1 MYDNYSVLLPYIN
14 QMAPLK
20 ISENLV
26 FYNIC
31 VYTETVAELHL
42 SLALDKTVL
51 KDLYLIIQL
60 DKYFNS
66 VLILFLLGFAVQIF
80 ESPHKWLGE
89 LLSVGTF
96 YN

>member
-1 MYDNYSVLLPYIN
+1 MYDNFSVLLPYIN

-42 SLALDKTVL
+42 SVALD
-51 KDLYLIIQL
+51 
-60 DKYFNS
+60 NCPS
-66 VLILFLLGFAVQIF
+66 
-80 ESPHKWLGE
+80 
-89 LLSVGTF
+89 
-96 YN
+96 